1 MIQLTHDTTI
11 FLGVAPADFRR
22 GIDGFVAVVEQSLGQ
37 RPRDGKI
44 FCFINR
50 ANTMIRALS
59 YDGTGYWLMTKR
71 LSKGR
76 FTGWPTAEAT
86 VSIASAREL
95 REILGGDAWVTT
107 RATERLRTSSPVA
120 QVQPCTTVMSQRQQ
134 SFTATS
140 PFPR

>member
-11 FLGVAPADFRR
+11 LLGVAPADFRR

-50 ANTMIRALS
+50 ARTMIRALS

-76 FTGWPTAEAT
+76 FTGWPTAEAA

-120 QVQPCTTVMSQRQQ
+120 QVHPCTTVMSQRP
-134 SFTATS
+134 FTATS